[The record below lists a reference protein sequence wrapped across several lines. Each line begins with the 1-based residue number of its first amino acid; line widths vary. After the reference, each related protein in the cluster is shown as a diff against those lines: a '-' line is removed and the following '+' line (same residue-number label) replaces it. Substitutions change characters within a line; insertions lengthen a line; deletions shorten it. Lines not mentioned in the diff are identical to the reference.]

1 MASPQ
6 WSSRPSLSLPS
17 TSAAIIVK
25 ARHPPDRAAF
35 ASSPAEPTLR
45 QSAAALSEVTVMI
58 RFYFHPTPNPA
69 KVALF
74 LEEAG
79 LPYEIIP
86 VDTSKGEQH
95 TPAFRAINP
104 NGKVPAIVD
113 TDGPGGKEAR
123 VFDSTAILLYLAEK
137 TGKFLGK
144 PEDRAELLSWLL
156 FIASGLGPFSGQSV
170 HFQFAAPEGL
180 DYAKNR
186 YRREAE
192 RHYQVLND
200 HMKGRNFIAGDNYT
214 IADMSAWGWLDR
226 ASRVRKGAEDPL
238 APYPHLKRLFEAVDA
253 RPAVERAR
261 AVGKDH
267 DFKKVSDEETT
278 SARSFRQTIRRRHK
292 ESAL

>member
-1 MASPQ
+1 
-6 WSSRPSLSLPS
+6 
-17 TSAAIIVK
+17 
-25 ARHPPDRAAF
+25 
-35 ASSPAEPTLR
+35 
-45 QSAAALSEVTVMI
+45 MI

-69 KVALF
+69 KIALF

-79 LPYEIIP
+79 LDYETIP

-95 TPAFRAINP
+95 LPAFRAINP

-123 VFDSTAILLYLAEK
+123 VFDSTAILLYLGEK
-137 TGKFLGK
+137 TGKFLGS
-144 PEDRAELLSWLL
+144 PSDRPELLSWLL
-156 FIASGLGPFSGQSV
+156 FLASGLGPFSGQAV

-180 DYAKNR
+180 DYAVNR

-200 HMKGRNFIAGDNYT
+200 HLAGRDHIVGDSYT

-238 APYPHLKRLFEAVDA
+238 APFPHLKRLFETVNRREAVA
-253 RPAVERAR
+253 RAR
-261 AVGKDH
+261 SAGSGH
-267 DFKKVSDEETT
+267 EFKKTSDEE
-278 SARSFRQTIRRRHK
+278 SRR
-292 ESAL
+292 ALFPSNYPLAV